1 MGKIDI
7 NFLEEF
13 FKTAT
18 LTEEKIK
25 LESGAYI
32 LDQKLFTESH
42 LDILKANSG
51 RKVMLPYFLRLVK
64 FYKIIKQQK

>member
-18 LTEEKIK
+18 LTKEKIQ
-25 LESGAYI
+25 LESGAFI
-32 LDQKLFTESH
+32 TDQKLFVKSNM
-42 LDILKANSG
+42 DILKANSG
-51 RKVMLPYFLRLVK
+51 KKVMLPYFIRLVK
-64 FYKIIKQQK
+64 FYEIIK